1 MVIFRESST
10 ECALEMGKNLPETAS
25 KVEKL
30 MTIICVTPNI
40 LEKSR

>member
-1 MVIFRESST
+1 MVIFGESST

-30 MTIICVTPNI
+30 V
-40 LEKSR
+40 